1 MIARVELR
9 QIGAIAGKEF
19 RDHIR
24 NRWVLAV
31 AVVFT
36 LFALVIAYFGAAQQG
51 TVGLRSLD
59 VTIASLVSLVI
70 YLVPLIALILGYDAI
85 VGEREQGSL
94 ALLLSMPITPFEL
107 LIGKFAGLAAA
118 LAFSTVIGF
127 GLAGGL
133 ITYRIGAGALYHYA
147 GFVAS
152 AVLLGMAFLSMAM
165 MVSVV
170 ARDRMGASGAAIALW
185 FFYVLIYDLLLL
197 GILVAA
203 EGRYNLDLFPVLL
216 LLNPAD
222 IFRILN
228 IFGFEDVRKLYG
240 LATTFPEIFANPWL
254 LGPVMLFWIAAP
266 LGVAAWRFK

>member
-19 RDHIR
+19 RDRIR

-36 LFALVIAYFGAAQQG
+36 LFALIIAYFGAAQQG
-51 TVGLRSLD
+51 TVGLRSID

-70 YLVPLIALILGYDAI
+70 YLAPLIALILGYDAI
-85 VGEREQGSL
+85 VGEREKGSL

-118 LAFSTVIGF
+118 LAVSTVIGF

-203 EGRYNLDLFPVLL
+203 EGRFSLDFFPALL

-240 LATTFPEIFANPWL
+240 LATAFPEVLANPWL
-254 LGPVMLFWIAAP
+254 LGPVMLFWIVAP